1 MDEVGFNMHICRNFD
16 RSKWGTP
23 AKTLLPSNR
32 GITITI
38 IGAFCEKGVIDLTLR
53 KSKPVQ
59 KKAVGSK
66 KRKKAE
72 VVEVNARV
80 DTRSEHLLVF

>member
-1 MDEVGFNMHICRNFD
+1 MHICRNFD

-38 IGAFCEKGVIDLTLR
+38 IDAFCEKGVIDLTLR